1 MKDDRINQFIDELNQ
16 TIAPNYQ
23 ITKEIFNRE
32 YGYPELDPL
41 RDEICKCLI
50 CGLYQA
56 AITLTNHLLESS
68 LKKCLAIKYKIEHE
82 NVQLELKD
90 AFKKS
95 IEKYDKM
102 ELNMTINQ
110 ACSQNLI
117 SKTQKKRLHKFR
129 EDFRNAFSHAES
141 SKIFEDLS
149 IPVNILSIEKNEGP
163 EDVMK
168 KFFSSPNS
176 ELTIKDF
183 LPIQGILQAKYA
195 QITAIP
201 YFCAVDKII
210 RDMVAILD
218 NLINKKQ
225 AESPKPPACPDNL

>member
-82 NVQLELKD
+82 NVRKHSANPVFPPLKV
-90 AFKKS
+90 
-95 IEKYDKM
+95 
-102 ELNMTINQ
+102 L
-110 ACSQNLI
+110 
-117 SKTQKKRLHKFR
+117 
-129 EDFRNAFSHAES
+129 
-141 SKIFEDLS
+141 LS
-149 IPVNILSIEKNEGP
+149 
-163 EDVMK
+163 
-168 KFFSSPNS
+168 F
-176 ELTIKDF
+176 
-183 LPIQGILQAKYA
+183 A
-195 QITAIP
+195 
-201 YFCAVDKII
+201 
-210 RDMVAILD
+210 
-218 NLINKKQ
+218 
-225 AESPKPPACPDNL
+225 